1 MWQFIDEH
9 QRQILINGFN
19 HAYLVVLAVLFAT
32 LIGVALAVVI
42 TRYRA
47 LEPLA
52 NFVSTVGLTIPA
64 FALVGLLLPV
74 FGLGAPTALILVAF
88 YATLP
93 ILRNAI
99 VGLTGVDAN
108 LIESARGMG
117 MSEATSMLKVRL
129 PLAWP
134 VILTGIRISMQMSMG
149 IAAIAAYVLGPGLGG
164 FIFTGLASLG
174 GQTGLYFALVAVI
187 GVVIVALILDLA
199 LRALGYFTTS
209 KGIRV

>member
-1 MWQFIDEH
+1 MWDFISEH
-9 QRQILINGFN
+9 KSQILINAFQHG
-19 HAYLVVLAVLFAT
+19 YLVVLAVVFAT
-32 LIGVALAVVI
+32 IIGVALAILI
-42 TRYRA
+42 TRFRA
-47 LEPLA
+47 LEPFA
-52 NFVSTVGLTIPA
+52 NFLSTVGLTIPA
-64 FALVGLLLPV
+64 FALVGILLPI
-74 FGLGAPTALILVAF
+74 FGLGSPTALVLVTF

-108 LIESARGMG
+108 LVESARGMG
-117 MSEATSMLKVRL
+117 MSEATAMLKIRL

-149 IAAIAAYVLGPGLGG
+149 IAAISAYVLGPGLGG

-187 GVVIVALILDLA
+187 GVVIVALILDLV
-199 LRALGYFTTS
+199 LRALGFFTTS